1 MAQAASDIFLS
12 ESEVEEDN
20 AGSAEDEAMDDDD
33 EVDAGDLRGGSE
45 ESTGDGLGGDNGASQ
60 ENGCGREDSSV
71 SSLSSSS
78 DEDADEDGVDDD
90 DEGVADKAR
99 EVEPR
104 KATPSKIKQVLCRQ
118 PAV

>member
-1 MAQAASDIFLS
+1 
-12 ESEVEEDN
+12 
-20 AGSAEDEAMDDDD
+20 MDDDD

-60 ENGCGREDSSV
+60 ENGCEREDSSV
-71 SSLSSSS
+71 SSLSSSD
-78 DEDADEDGVDDD
+78 DEDADEDGVDE
-90 DEGVADKAR
+90 DEGVADKAK

-118 PAV
+118 DAVSR

>member
-1 MAQAASDIFLS
+1 
-12 ESEVEEDN
+12 
-20 AGSAEDEAMDDDD
+20 MDDDD

-45 ESTGDGLGGDNGASQ
+45 ESTGNGLGGDNGASQ
-60 ENGCGREDSSV
+60 ENGCGREVSSV
-71 SSLSSSS
+71 SSLSSD

-90 DEGVADKAR
+90 DGGVTDKAR

>member
-1 MAQAASDIFLS
+1 
-12 ESEVEEDN
+12 
-20 AGSAEDEAMDDDD
+20 MDDDD

-60 ENGCGREDSSV
+60 ENGCEREDSSV
-71 SSLSSSS
+71 SSLSSSD

-90 DEGVADKAR
+90 EGVADKAK

-118 PAV
+118 DAVSR